1 MQVGWGEKYH
11 KINFIKNIYINEI
24 YILTYILPVMKLK
37 NQNQLLSLGNLESDD
52 RLIKILTKIYVTYV
66 YTLNVISYV
75 FPNNIIA
82 KSSHT

>member
-37 NQNQLLSLGNLESDD
+37 NQNQLLSLGNL
-52 RLIKILTKIYVTYV
+52 
-66 YTLNVISYV
+66 
-75 FPNNIIA
+75 
-82 KSSHT
+82 